1 MQGKITNVIY
11 YIWNFISTT
20 FFLDTEAPI
29 VDFCEAPPIFLVQ
42 NESDLKRKQAL
53 VNWNPPIFHD
63 NSLKD
68 ISNLT
73 MTIGNNLTSTKI
85 STTSINANVDSGHMF
100 PIGKTT
106 RVVYE
111 ARDQSGNAAK
121 CQMDI
126 ILQGTKW
133 MDYVLM
139 HTSHLN
145 FPTIFECLDFS
156 TPLFTSTGSHKW
168 PQKLHR
174 IQRCSVL

>member
-1 MQGKITNVIY
+1 MQGKITKVIY
-11 YIWNFISTT
+11 YEKWKFTFTKKKKINDPKISTT
-20 FFLDTEAPI
+20 FFLDKEAPI

-73 MTIGNNLTSTKI
+73 MTIGNGNGNNLTTKI
-85 STTSINANVDSGHMF
+85 SNANVDSSHIF
-100 PIGKTT
+100 SIGKTT

-126 ILQGTKW
+126 ILQGKW
-133 MDYVLM
+133 M
-139 HTSHLN
+139 N
-145 FPTIFECLDFS
+145 
-156 TPLFTSTGSHKW
+156 
-168 PQKLHR
+168 
-174 IQRCSVL
+174 

>member
-1 MQGKITNVIY
+1 M
-11 YIWNFISTT
+11 
-20 FFLDTEAPI
+20 
-29 VDFCEAPPIFLVQ
+29 DFCEAPPIFLVQ

-85 STTSINANVDSGHMF
+85 STTSTNANVDSGHMF

-126 ILQGTKW
+126 SLQGTK
-133 MDYVLM
+133 
-139 HTSHLN
+139 
-145 FPTIFECLDFS
+145 
-156 TPLFTSTGSHKW
+156 
-168 PQKLHR
+168 
-174 IQRCSVL
+174 